1 MKKTI
6 LTIATMAL
14 LATACNHKAKTDAP
28 QLTSGID
35 PTYLDTTANP
45 VEDFYRYACG
55 GWMDANPLKPEYSR
69 YGSFDKLAE
78 TNQEQLRGLID
89 SVSAAQNEKG
99 SIADKIAT
107 LYNIGMDSV
116 KLNQQG
122 AQPIQQLLK
131 DIAALS
137 TREALA
143 AKVAELHHIGIDPF
157 FGVMNEADPDNS
169 KMQMAWIWQTGL
181 GMGDR
186 DYYLEPN
193 NADKRQQYQQL
204 IAKEMVMAGY
214 DKMSAFAGGGE
225 VLAKMVMGVETRLAK
240 AQYDKLKNRDPHATL
255 HKMSIDELKKIAP
268 AVAFDKYFAEMGLAN
283 IKNLNVGQPEYM
295 AEVSKVLANENMESV
310 KAYMAWQVV
319 NSAAAYLSDD
329 FVQANFE
336 FYGKTMSGQEQMRPR
351 WKRVTSTVNGAMSE
365 ALGQLYV
372 AKYFP
377 PEAKERMLTLVGNLK
392 EAFAVR
398 IDQANWM
405 DPETKEKAK
414 DKLAAILV
422 KVGYPDKW
430 RDYSKLD
437 ISDDSYF
444 ANVLRSNRFDVDYMM
459 SKIDKPTDR
468 SEWGM
473 PPQMVNAYYNPT
485 TNEICFPA
493 AILQP
498 PFFNMNADDAANYGA
513 IGVVIGHEMTH
524 GFDDQGHEYDKE
536 GNLNN
541 WWKESD
547 AANFKSNAQVLIDY
561 FNGIK
566 VLDNPETFANGAYCL
581 GENIADNGGLHISYV
596 AMQKALE
603 KKQVNAEP
611 MDGFTPEQRFY
622 LAYAAV
628 WASNIRDEEIVRL
641 TAMDVHSLAKWRV
654 NGTLPHITE
663 FIEAFDVQPSNKMYL
678 EPEKRVT
685 LW

>member
-1 MKKTI
+1 
-6 LTIATMAL
+6 MAL
-14 LATACNHKAKTDAP
+14 LATACNQKNAEP
-28 QLTSGID
+28 VQLGSGID
-35 PTYLDTTANP
+35 PNYLDTTANLAD
-45 VEDFYRYACG
+45 DFYRYACG

-99 SIADKIAT
+99 SISDKIAT

-116 KLNQQG
+116 KLNQQR
-122 AQPIQQLLK
+122 AEPIQQLLK
-131 DIAALS
+131 DIAGINS
-137 TREALA
+137 REALA
-143 AKVAELHHIGIDPF
+143 AEVATLHHMGIDPF

-181 GMGDR
+181 GMGER
-186 DYYLEPN
+186 DYYLDKK
-193 NADKRQQYQQL
+193 NADKREKYKEL

-214 DKMSAFAGGGE
+214 DKMSAFAGGGD
-225 VLAKMVMGVETRLAK
+225 VLSGMVMQVETRLAK
-240 AQYDKLKNRDPHATL
+240 AQYDKIKNRDPHATL
-255 HKMSIDELKKIAP
+255 HKMTIDELKKMAP
-268 AVAFDKYFAEMGLAN
+268 AVAIDKYFNELGLPN
-283 IKNLNVGQPEYM
+283 IKNMNVGQPEYIT
-295 AEVSKVLANENMESV
+295 EVSKVLATENMESV
-310 KAYMAWQVV
+310 KAYLAWQVV
-319 NSAAAYLSDD
+319 NSAASYLSDD
-329 FVQANFE
+329 FVNANFE
-336 FYGKTMSGQEQMRPR
+336 FYGKIMSGQEEFRPR

-377 PEAKERMLTLVGNLK
+377 PEAKERMVTLVNNLK

-398 IDQANWM
+398 IDGAEWM

-414 DKLAAILV
+414 EKLAAILV

-430 RDYSKLD
+430 RDYSKLE
-437 ISDDSYF
+437 IKDDSYF
-444 ANVLRSNRFDVDYMM
+444 ANVLRSNRFDVDYMI
-459 SKIDKPTDR
+459 SKIDRATDR
-468 SEWGM
+468 DEWQM

-498 PFFNMNADDAANYGA
+498 PFFNMKADDAANYGA

-524 GFDDQGHEYDKE
+524 GFDDQGHEYDKD

-547 AANFKSNAQVLIDY
+547 GVNFKKNAQVLIDH

-566 VLDNPETFANGAYCL
+566 VLDNPETFANGEFCL

-596 AMQKALE
+596 AMKKALE
-603 KKQVNAEP
+603 KQQVNAEK
-611 MDGFTPEQRFY
+611 MDGFTPEQRFF

-663 FIEAFDVQPSNKMYL
+663 FIEAFNIQPGNKMYL
-678 EPEKRVT
+678 EPEKRVK